1 MHNQIK
7 EYVSNLFAN
16 YLESQMSLA
25 DDLPESIA
33 LAAQKMVQCLLQDGK
48 ILVCGNGASA
58 ANALHFSTALIYQY
72 TVERPALPAI
82 VLSQDFTMLSTISS
96 SGEYAQVFSRQIQA
110 LGCDKDLL
118 VILTTSGDS
127 NSLIH
132 AVDAA
137 KERGMDI
144 VVLSGRNGGM
154 LSNHLGP
161 EDFQLLVKLDHPA
174 RIRET
179 HLFIL
184 HCLCDLIDQSLF
196 GALV

>member
-1 MHNQIK
+1 MHSKIE
-7 EYVSNLFAN
+7 EYVHQLFAN

-25 DDLPESIA
+25 DYLPESIA
-33 LAAQKMVQCLLQDGK
+33 LAAQKIVQCLLQDGK
-48 ILVCGNGASA
+48 LLVCGNGASA
-58 ANALHFSTALIYQY
+58 ANALHFSTALIHQY

-82 VLSQDFTMLSTISS
+82 VLSQDFTMLSTSAN

-110 LGCDKDLL
+110 LGCERDLL
-118 VILTTSGDS
+118 IILTTSGDS
-127 NSLIH
+127 SSLIH

-144 VVLSGRNGGM
+144 VTLSGKSGGM

-161 EDFQLLVKLDHPA
+161 DDLEILVKLDHPA

-196 GALV
+196 GALG